1 MYNTWKKKTNLH
13 NWLNKPKEYSEVN
26 SKDIYDDGEG
36 TCFYLF
42 IVFNFLGQW
51 CLKVIRKRLPKHSF
65 HWCGNAS
72 KGPTLAH
79 SIVKKKKKKKKR
91 KERFQ
96 TCSHCS
102 AKLEAHFIRWVWVWI
117 STGVA
122 FCIFA
127 CLHFFGWVL
136 YTVYE
141 TCKYRKM

>member
-1 MYNTWKKKTNLH
+1 MKIESNCYSGIFVSTFSCIIHEKKKTNLH

-79 SIVKKKKKKKKR
+79 SIVKKKKRKKKEKKDFR
-91 KERFQ
+91 R
-96 TCSHCS
+96 
-102 AKLEAHFIRWVWVWI
+102 VV
-117 STGVA
+117 
-122 FCIFA
+122 
-127 CLHFFGWVL
+127 
-136 YTVYE
+136 TVVPS
-141 TCKYRKM
+141 